1 MEDKM
6 DKMDKM
12 DQMVRMT
19 GVGGTDRLEVVSC
32 EPQLPGP
39 GEVRIRQEAIGVN
52 FIDIY
57 HRTGLYPLAALPAVL
72 GVEGAGTIDAV
83 GEGVEHLAIGDRV
96 AYAGAPVGAYA
107 ATRLLPQARAI
118 LLPENISSR
127 LAAASMLRGLTA
139 HMLLTRT
146 FQVSAGSTIL
156 IHAAAGGLGALLV
169 RWAKHLGATV
179 IGTAGSA
186 EKAQIAKTYGADHVI
201 AGRDADIVSEVAA
214 VTGGKGV
221 DFAID
226 GIGGSMLLKTL
237 ACVRPFGTVASIG
250 QAAGPIAPISV
261 EELGPRRSLSL
272 ARPSIMAYLAYL
284 ADQDTYSVASAA
296 LIAMMQAGVVA
307 EIGGEYPLAEAARAQ
322 ADLEAGRT
330 TGSLLLIP

>member
-1 MEDKM
+1 MNKI
-6 DKMDKM
+6 
-12 DQMVRMT
+12 DQMVRMA
-19 GVGGTDRLEVVSC
+19 GVGGTDQLEVVTC
-32 EPQLPGP
+32 EPPQLPGP
-39 GEVRIRQEAIGVN
+39 GEVRIRHEAIGVN
-52 FIDIY
+52 FVDIY
-57 HRTGLYPLAALPAVL
+57 HRTGLYPLAAMPAVL
-72 GVEGAGTIDAV
+72 GVEGAGVIDAV
-83 GEGVEHLAIGDRV
+83 GEGVEHLAIGDRI

-107 ATRLLPQARAI
+107 ATRLLPQAKAI
-118 LLPENISSR
+118 LLPDSISSG

-146 FQVSAGSTIL
+146 YQVSAGSTIL
-156 IHAAAGGLGALLV
+156 VHAAAGGLGALLV

-179 IGTAGSA
+179 IGTVGSA

-201 AGRDADIVSEVAA
+201 VGRDADIVAEVAA
-214 VTGGKGV
+214 MTGGKGV

-226 GIGGSMLLKTL
+226 GIGGEMLLKTL

-250 QAAGPIAPISV
+250 QAAGPIAPINV
-261 EELGPRRSLSL
+261 GELGPRRSLSL
-272 ARPSIMAYLAYL
+272 ARPSIMAYLA
-284 ADQDTYSVASAA
+284 DPHTYSVASAA

>member
-1 MEDKM
+1 
-6 DKMDKM
+6 M
-12 DQMVRMT
+12 DQMVRMA
-19 GVGGTDRLEVVSC
+19 GVGGADQLEVVAC

-39 GEVRIRQEAIGVN
+39 GEVRIRHEAIGVN
-52 FIDIY
+52 FVDIY

-72 GVEGAGTIDAV
+72 GVEGAGAIDAV
-83 GEGVEHLAIGDRV
+83 GQGVEHLAIGDRV

-107 ATRLLPQARAI
+107 ATRLLPQAKVI

-146 FQVSAGSTIL
+146 YQVNAGSTIL

-169 RWAKHLGATV
+169 RWTKHLGATV

-186 EKAQIAKTYGADHVI
+186 EKAQIAKAYGADHVI
-201 AGRDADIVSEVAA
+201 VGRDADIVSEVAA
-214 VTGGKGV
+214 LTGGKGV

-226 GIGGSMLLKTL
+226 GIGGDMLLKTL

-250 QAAGPIAPISV
+250 QAAGPIAPIGV

-272 ARPSIMAYLAYL
+272 ARPSIMAYLA
-284 ADQDTYSVASAA
+284 DPHTYSVASAA

-307 EIGGEYPLAEAARAQ
+307 EIGGEYPLAEAARAH